1 MPNQRFLFGLIRQY
15 SKLSS
20 LCVLLGFSSALF
32 NGVGTALIIP
42 VLLGFLGQDIAI
54 GAMPPIIQKLLA
66 LFQTNGQL
74 NLLVLMGIIL
84 LMILLKN
91 LAAYASVLASTRLK
105 QRLTFNLKE
114 EALHLL
120 LEVDIDFFTKFGIGD
135 IKNRLEAE
143 INRAA
148 SSVSIFMQVFI
159 VSTTAIVFTG
169 ILLTISWQLTLISTL
184 LLALVAAVNQRTIAR
199 SKVYGQQ
206 LSTASKRYSI
216 ASLELLSGMRL
227 VRATATEKDQ
237 LERLQQLNHD
247 REQAEFRSQAN
258 TAVIQPV
265 SEMTGLLAL
274 VAIIF
279 LGRLFLA
286 SQLAAYS
293 STLLTYLF
301 ILFRTLPLI
310 AQLNGYRSQFAN
322 LSSSLE
328 ITIDLLQRHNK
339 PFMQNGSIP
348 FTALKQGIH
357 FHRISFTYPG
367 SKKQILKEVDL
378 YLPRNTT
385 LALVGSSGAG
395 KSTMADL
402 LPRFYDPT
410 GGGIKIDGRDL
421 REFDYRS
428 LRRSM
433 GIVSQDTFLFNASVR
448 DNIAYGCPNATDA
461 DIIAA
466 TQQANAYEFIQ
477 QLEDGLNT
485 KIGDRGVMLSGGQ
498 RQRIAIARALLQN
511 PEILILDEATSAL
524 DTVSERLVQQA
535 IDSLSRDRT
544 TLVIAHRLS
553 TVQKAD
559 QIAVMEQG
567 RVIELGTHDELIA
580 QQGQYARL
588 CKMQHMER
596 KQLEVAIREV

>member
-1 MPNQRFLFGLIRQY
+1 MPNQRFLFNLIREY
-15 SKLSS
+15 PKLSS
-20 LCVLLGFSSALF
+20 LCILLGFSSALF
-32 NGVGTALIIP
+32 NGIGTALIIP
-42 VLLGFLGQDIAI
+42 VLLGFLGQDVALD
-54 GAMPPIIQKLLA
+54 AMPPIIQ
-66 LFQTNGQL
+66 
-74 NLLVLMGIIL
+74 NLLVFSQTDGQPNLVALMGIIL

-91 LAAYASVLASTRLK
+91 IASYTSVLTSTRLK
-105 QRLTFNLKE
+105 QRLASTLKE
-114 EALHLL
+114 RGLRIL
-120 LEVDIDFFTKFGIGD
+120 LEVDIDFFIKSGVGD
-135 IKNRLEAE
+135 IKNRLEGE
-143 INRAA
+143 LNRTA
-148 SSVSIFMQVFI
+148 SSIPILLQAFI
-159 VSTTAIVFTG
+159 TITTAIVFIG
-169 ILLTISWQLTLISTL
+169 FLLAISWQLTVVSTL
-184 LLALVAAVNQRTIAR
+184 LLALVASVNQRTIAR
-199 SKVYGQQ
+199 SKIYGQQ
-206 LSTASKRYSI
+206 LTTAAKSYSI
-216 ASLELLSGMRL
+216 ATLELLTGMRL
-227 VRATATEKDQ
+227 VRATATEESQ
-237 LERLQQLNHD
+237 FERLHKLNLD

-258 TAVIQPV
+258 TAIIQPV
-265 SEMTGLLAL
+265 SEMTGLIAL
-274 VAIIF
+274 IAIIF

-286 SQLAAYS
+286 NQLAAFS

-310 AQLNGYRSQFAN
+310 AQLSGNRSQLAN
-322 LSSSLE
+322 LSSSIEVTINFLE
-328 ITIDLLQRHNK
+328 RYNK

-348 FTALKQGIH
+348 FTSLKQGIH
-357 FHRISFTYPG
+357 FDRISFAYPG
-367 SKKQILKEVDL
+367 HQKQVLKEVDL

-410 GGGIKIDGRDL
+410 EGAILIDGRDL
-421 REFDYRS
+421 RELDFRT

-448 DNIAYGCPNATDA
+448 DNIAYGAPDATKA
-461 DIIAA
+461 DVIAA
-466 TQQANAYEFIQ
+466 AKQANAYEFIE
-477 QLEDGLNT
+477 QLAEGMET

-535 IDSLSRDRT
+535 IDNLSRNRT

-567 RVIELGTHDELIA
+567 RVVELGTHDELLA

-588 CKMQHMER
+588 CKMQHLER
-596 KQLEVAIREV
+596 KIA